1 MRKKQEKKL
10 DNETEFALAMMEIW
24 EDIRRLVFKLSF
36 IENEIIRR
44 TNDSKNRQLDRA
56 K

>member
-10 DNETEFALAMMEIW
+10 ANETELALDMIEIW
-24 EDIRRLVFKLSF
+24 EDIRKLVFALSF